1 MVPFT
6 REGEIMRQQPEQM
19 GLDRRA
25 VLVLGLA
32 GASALVLGTGNS
44 GVAGEATGMDI
55 KVIKE
60 VESMIPGFPKVRLRE
75 ATYQPGGRSKNTMQN
90 PMVCECSQ
98 GSLEVTQDGKTFTAK
113 QGDIWT
119 CDKNTVEENVNKG
132 STVAVMRVFDLLP
145 G

>member
-1 MVPFT
+1 MN
-6 REGEIMRQQPEQM
+6 QQLEQTDV
-19 GLDRRA
+19 DRRA
-25 VLVLGLA
+25 ILLLGLA
-32 GASALVLGTGNS
+32 GASALILGG
-44 GVAGEATGMDI
+44 GDRVIAGEATGMDI

-60 VESMIPGFPKVRLRE
+60 ATSMIPGLPKVRLRE

-98 GSLEVTQDGKTFTAK
+98 GSLEVTQDGKTFTVQ

-119 CDKNTVEENVNKG
+119 CDKDTVEENVNKG

-145 G
+145 A

>member
-1 MVPFT
+1 MTSP
-6 REGEIMRQQPEQM
+6 PEQLDINRR
-19 GLDRRA
+19 GL
-25 VLVLGLA
+25 LLLGLA
-32 GASALVLGTGNS
+32 GASALVLGTGERV
-44 GVAGEATGMDI
+44 VAGEATGMEM

-60 VESMIPGFPKVRLRE
+60 AASMIPGFPKVRLRE

-119 CDKNTVEENVNKG
+119 CDKGTVEENVNNG

-145 G
+145 A